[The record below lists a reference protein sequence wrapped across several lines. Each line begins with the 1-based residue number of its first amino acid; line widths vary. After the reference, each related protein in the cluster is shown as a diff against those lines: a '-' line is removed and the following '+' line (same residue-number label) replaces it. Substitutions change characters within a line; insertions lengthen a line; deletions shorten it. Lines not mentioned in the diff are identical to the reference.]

1 MADKQAKELLLTKFN
16 LCNVLLLI
24 PKRGTINFPD
34 NYDVTIGLNTEVVEN
49 FYNIN

>member
-24 PKRGTINFPD
+24 PPRGTILILCLD
-34 NYDVTIGLNTEVVEN
+34 EILLNLR
-49 FYNIN
+49 IPK